1 MGENQI
7 TEELDHIQMRGYV
20 RALLDDVHALERMIE
35 EGRFESGIRR
45 VGAEQEL
52 FLVDRNLRP
61 KACVLS
67 VLDRLKGLPFTTE
80 LAQFNIE
87 ANLSPQAFGGDCLS
101 RMENELHQLL
111 AKAREA
117 SAAESAHIIMC

>member
-20 RALLDDVHALERMIE
+20 RALLDDVHALERMIDE
-35 EGRFESGIRR
+35 KRFESGVRR

-52 FLVDRNLRP
+52 FLVDQNLRP

-67 VLDRLKGLPFTTE
+67 MLERLKGLPFTTE

-87 ANLSPQAFGGDCLS
+87 
-101 RMENELHQLL
+101 RT
-111 AKAREA
+111 
-117 SAAESAHIIMC
+117 